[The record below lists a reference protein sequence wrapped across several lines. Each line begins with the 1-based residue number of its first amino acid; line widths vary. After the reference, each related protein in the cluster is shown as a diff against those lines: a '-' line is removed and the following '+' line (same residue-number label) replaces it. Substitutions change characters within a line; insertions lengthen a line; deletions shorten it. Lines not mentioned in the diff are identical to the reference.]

1 MSTETPRRI
10 RSDGQRSRDTILR
23 TAASLATVEGLEGL
37 SIGNL
42 AAHIG
47 MSKSGLYAHF
57 GSKEELQLATVDTA
71 EEIFEAEV
79 VAPTEQI
86 ADPLERLLALCDS
99 FLDHLERRVFPG
111 GCFFASVAAE
121 FDMHPGPVRDKVAAV
136 QSRVAGSPDAARRRR
151 AEDRQLARRRG
162 RGPARV
168 RGRRVHGHGQQLLRA
183 PRRPGATSSRHG
195 SQSRGASS
203 SQPRRES

>member
-1 MSTETPRRI
+1 MSTETARRI

-23 TAASLATVEGLEGL
+23 AAASLATVEGLEGL

-42 AAHIG
+42 ATHIG

-71 EEIFEAEV
+71 EQIFESEV

-86 ADPLERLLALCDS
+86 ADPLEQLVALCDS
-99 FLDHLERRVFPG
+99 FLDHLQRRVFPG

-136 QSRVAGSPDAARRRR
+136 QSGWLARLTQLVADAQKAGSLRADEDTVQLGFEIDAFMVMGNNFFVLLGDEVYLEQARTAIARRLELAAAR
-151 AEDRQLARRRG
+151 
-162 RGPARV
+162 
-168 RGRRVHGHGQQLLRA
+168 
-183 PRRPGATSSRHG
+183 S
-195 SQSRGASS
+195 
-203 SQPRRES
+203 